1 MLRRVWIPGTLA
13 IVALSLIVSDARAC
27 HGRRN
32 RGCYTYS
39 GGCYGGGYG
48 GGCYGGGYGGGCY
61 GGGYGG
67 YGGGYGSYYGG
78 GYGGGYAAPAAY
90 YGGGYAA
97 PAAQYGN
104 QMMYGGAQASP
115 QATPQTPTKAM
126 PVAPSKSGGGMSA
139 PPAPPAPP
147 APSKT

>member
-48 GGCYGGGYGGGCY
+48 
-61 GGGYGG
+61 
-67 YGGGYGSYYGG
+67 SYYGG

-97 PAAQYGN
+97 PAAHYGN
-104 QMMYGGAQASP
+104 QMYGGAQASP